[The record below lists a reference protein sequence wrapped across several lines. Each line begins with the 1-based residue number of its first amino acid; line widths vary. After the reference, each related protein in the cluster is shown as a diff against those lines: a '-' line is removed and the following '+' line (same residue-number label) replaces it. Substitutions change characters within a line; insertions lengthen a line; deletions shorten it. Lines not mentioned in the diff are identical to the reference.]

1 MTLDDLKKLATSGT
15 IFNLDRMIAPKIIKI
30 LYLLG
35 LGAIG
40 IWAIRH
46 LFGSFAE
53 SFGAGIW
60 GLLEIGVIGLGA
72 FVLLRVICE
81 TLLVFFKKNAE
92 HITLDQPVR
101 PAISI
106 FDDVKDALEELAEDD
121 VAEPVQVEVAKPK
134 AKAAATT
141 RAKSTTSKTTA
152 TRKRRTTTAA
162 RTRAAKPKQD

>member
-46 LFGSFAE
+46 LFGTFAQ

-72 FVLLRVICE
+72 FVLLRILCE

-92 HITLDQPVR
+92 FITLDQPVR

-121 VAEPVQVEVAKPK
+121 AAEPVVAQPAPAPKPAATR
-134 AKAAATT
+134 AKTTAAKKRSTTTT
-141 RAKSTTSKTTA
+141 RA
-152 TRKRRTTTAA
+152 
-162 RTRAAKPKQD
+162 RASKPKKD

>member
-15 IFNLDRMIAPKIIKI
+15 VFNLDRMIGPKIIKI

-35 LGAIG
+35 LAGIG

-60 GLLEIGVIGLGA
+60 GLLEIGVVGLGS
-72 FVLLRVICE
+72 FVLLRIVCE
-81 TLLVFFKKNAE
+81 AFLVFFKKNAE
-92 HITLDQPVR
+92 FITLAPTSR
-101 PAISI
+101 PATSI

-121 VAEPVQVEVAKPK
+121 VVETAAIEVEKPKQATKRAPAKRAAAKRTTTRRKTPAKPK
-134 AKAAATT
+134 
-141 RAKSTTSKTTA
+141 SE
-152 TRKRRTTTAA
+152 
-162 RTRAAKPKQD
+162 

>member
-15 IFNLDRMIAPKIIKI
+15 IFNLDRMIAPKIIKM
-30 LYLLG
+30 LYLFG

-60 GLLEIGVIGLGA
+60 GLLEIGIIGLGA
-72 FVLLRVICE
+72 FVLLRVVCE
-81 TLLVFFKKNAE
+81 SLLVFFKKNAE
-92 HITLDQPVR
+92 HISLDQPVR

-121 VAEPVQVEVAKPK
+121 VVEPIAVEAKTTAPK
-134 AKAAATT
+134 VATT
-141 RAKSTTSKTTA
+141 RAKSTTKVAAAKKRRASTTTRSAASKT
-152 TRKRRTTTAA
+152 
-162 RTRAAKPKQD
+162 KQD